1 MFTVHIFVI
10 DWQMRKYKRCDDDA
24 QPAEEEPGAF
34 APPDDEL
41 DERAQGSLDGD
52 ASNDGN
58 ENVDDAPGNDIWAI
72 PPRILQAPAPAP
84 APAPEPEPAPAPAQA
99 PAPA

>member
-41 DERAQGSLDGD
+41 DERA
-52 ASNDGN
+52 
-58 ENVDDAPGNDIWAI
+58 
-72 PPRILQAPAPAP
+72 
-84 APAPEPEPAPAPAQA
+84 
-99 PAPA
+99 

>member
-10 DWQMRKYKRCDDDA
+10 DW
-24 QPAEEEPGAF
+24 
-34 APPDDEL
+34 
-41 DERAQGSLDGD
+41 D

-72 PPRILQAPAPAP
+72 PPRILQAPAPGP
-84 APAPEPEPAPAPAQA
+84 APST
-99 PAPA
+99 